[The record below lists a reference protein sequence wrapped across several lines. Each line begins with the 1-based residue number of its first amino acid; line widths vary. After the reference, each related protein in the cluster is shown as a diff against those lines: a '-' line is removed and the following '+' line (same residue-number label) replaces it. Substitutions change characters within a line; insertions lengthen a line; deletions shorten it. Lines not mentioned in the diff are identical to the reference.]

1 MEESLPH
8 QWQQPINPSFTS
20 TYSPS
25 SPPTYSDHYPNPSTG
40 RFRDPAVKRSRVVG
54 KHPTYRGVRM
64 RNWGKW
70 VSEIREP
77 RKKSRI
83 WLGTFLTAEMA
94 ARAHDVAAM
103 TIKGQ
108 SAHLN
113 FPELAPLLPRPA
125 TATPKDIQAAAA
137 KAAAFSHGRAAAA
150 PKTAPA
156 PATPSSASDAD
167 DAFFDLPDLLD
178 LRTVWVSP
186 SDELGGGIHLE
197 DQPFQWEYCWMRPPS
212 DSV

>member
-8 QWQQPINPSFTS
+8 QWQQPIIPSPTS
-20 TYSPS
+20 TSSPS

-40 RFRDPAVKRSRVVG
+40 RCRDPAVKGSRVVG

-125 TATPKDIQAAAA
+125 TSTPKDIQAAAA
-137 KAAAFSHGRAAAA
+137 KAAAFSYGRAAA

-156 PATPSSASDAD
+156 PATTPSSASDAD

-197 DQPFQWEYCWMRPPS
+197 DQPFQWEYCWMRPPY